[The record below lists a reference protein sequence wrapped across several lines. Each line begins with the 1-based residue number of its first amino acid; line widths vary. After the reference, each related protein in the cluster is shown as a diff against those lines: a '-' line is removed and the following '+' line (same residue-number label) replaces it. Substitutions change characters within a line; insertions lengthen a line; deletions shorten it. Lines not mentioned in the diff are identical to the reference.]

1 MDCMDASQNYIFVCM
16 YVHIPN
22 KYQRLFVYAIKT
34 ATECTTYIHTY
45 KDIKNCVTVGL
56 FTTKLSRGPYTQ

>member
-1 MDCMDASQNYIFVCM
+1 M
-16 YVHIPN
+16 YVHIQN

-34 ATECTTYIHTY
+34 ATECTTYIYTY